1 MPGINVIDS
10 DGEVQ
15 HFPDASTWHV
25 DDRGQLH
32 LKNGNDQVASFAKDC
47 WQGAG
52 TDDEVGSPVKR
63 TTLSDVILE
72 LRAIKLAILQADVS
86 NGRVRG
92 AK

>member
-15 HFPDASTWHV
+15 RFPDASTWHV

-32 LKNGNDQVASFAKDC
+32 LKNGSVQVASFAKDC

-52 TDDEVGSPVKR
+52 TDDEVGSPVRR
-63 TTLSDVILE
+63 TTLDDVVLE
-72 LRAIKLAILQADVS
+72 LRAIKNAVVAADQYNRDHRS
-86 NGRVRG
+86 